1 MNVGHVVLW
10 YVLHDKNEGKNDQ
23 RVLLNN
29 FPLLQGIAGAP
40 GAPGKPGNPG
50 VGVGY

>member
-1 MNVGHVVLW
+1 MTRMKVKMIKESKLI
-10 YVLHDKNEGKNDQ
+10 
-23 RVLLNN
+23 N